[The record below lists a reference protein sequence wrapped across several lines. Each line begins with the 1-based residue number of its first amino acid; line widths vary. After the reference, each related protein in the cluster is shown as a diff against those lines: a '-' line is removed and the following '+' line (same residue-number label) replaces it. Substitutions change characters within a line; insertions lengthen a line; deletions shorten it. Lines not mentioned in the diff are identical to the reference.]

1 MKLKRLE
8 IYGFKSFA
16 DKTLIQF
23 NEGITGIV
31 GPNGSGKSNIGD
43 AVRWVLGEQN
53 ARILRGSKM
62 EDVIFGGTA
71 QRKASN
77 YCEVSL
83 VFDNEDHSLRT
94 EFSEV
99 MVTRRVYRSG
109 ESEYYLNK
117 NACRLKDIL
126 ELFRDT
132 GIGREGY
139 SLIGQGR
146 IDEILSAKSDDRRQV
161 FEEAAGVMTFRFR
174 KEEAERKLERT
185 RDNLSRV
192 NDIIGE
198 LEDRLEP
205 LQRQAETARVY
216 LDLSQRLR
224 ELEIEIF
231 VIRYDRSKARMD
243 DLKKNLDGLM
253 QAIGE
258 HEREIAENT
267 RERDSLQE
275 AMSRLDDL
283 IDEAREEE
291 NRISAQMH
299 RTRGEVQSISQRL
312 DVMAE
317 RRGRTEKD
325 LKENAER
332 IAALEGMTETDGEKV
347 RRMEEEVRRAREK
360 SDAEEK
366 VLDEA
371 IRRSDEAERELDE
384 HKNRILAAVN
394 RLSDVRNQEARA
406 QAVHAQ
412 MTVRLEELL
421 GGRDDL
427 IEKEKELQSRLEEA
441 QRGSAEADARLK
453 EKTLAAEKQRAE
465 TEKCAAELRELSERT
480 QQAHLKQETDMSRL
494 RLLSDMSR
502 EMEGYNQAVKQ
513 ALRFGR
519 NDPGVCDIVAKLI
532 HVPREYETAID
543 MVLGGTLQNI
553 VTRDENAAKRLI
565 DYLRVNRL
573 GRATFLPITS
583 VRARLL
589 SGEERRLLSM
599 DGCIGVASELVG
611 FDEEYRG
618 VIENLLGRTVI
629 ARDLESGI
637 AIMRAGRHAFRLVT
651 LAGDVM
657 HSGGSMTGGTANRTA
672 ASLLSREREITDLKA
687 STAAGKEALEQM
699 RREVEIK
706 RALRDEMRLALAAAG
721 EEVHQEEIACAREQ
735 EHVAN
740 AADELDAHRQNMQR
754 SEEAIAQ
761 LRLGIRGIEE
771 DLKKASELT
780 EETAYDRENM
790 DAETVRLQERLKKC
804 REETDRQREI
814 LKQCRD
820 ECTEAVHRMDI
831 LGRDARQREEELS
844 GARTLLLSL
853 REQAAAMDREAEET
867 RQRLSSASALA
878 EETENQDKECQE
890 KVSVLEGRRREI
902 SELQRQNNRSGDEMR
917 TLYEQDTQR
926 AHRMELNLN
935 KAEGEINTL
944 CDHMFNAYEIT
955 YANAL
960 ELRRPSD
967 KPFEI
972 GKGEKE
978 AAELRRSIRD
988 MGTVNVGAIEEY
1000 ADTRERYDGL
1010 TTQRDDLIKAEDDL
1024 EHLIER
1030 LLKQMESQFVE
1041 EFAKLD
1047 AYFRVTF
1054 ARLFG
1059 GGHAELKLT
1068 DPGDA
1073 LNSAIEIIA
1082 QPPGKKLQMLSL
1094 LSGGERALTAIAIL
1108 FAMLKL
1114 KPTPFCILDEIEA
1127 ALDEANIGYFADYL
1141 AEYKTGTQFVV
1152 VTHRKGTMER
1162 CDALYGVAMQE
1173 HGVSRMVSVDLK
1185 DYE

>member
-16 DKTLIQF
+16 DRTQIVF

-53 ARILRGSKM
+53 ARILRGNKM

-71 QRKASN
+71 SRKASN

-83 VFDNEDHSLRT
+83 VFDNEDRSLKT
-94 EFSEV
+94 DFSEV

-117 NACRLKDIL
+117 NTCRLKDIL

-146 IDEILSAKSDDRRQV
+146 IDEILSAKSEDRRQV
-161 FEEAAGVMTFRFR
+161 FEEAAGVMTYRFR

-205 LQRQAETARVY
+205 LKGQAETARVY
-216 LDLSQRLR
+216 LDLSRRLK

-231 VIRYDRSKARMD
+231 IIRYDRSRARME
-243 DLKKNLDGLM
+243 DLKKNLEGIRE
-253 QAIGE
+253 AIGE

-275 AMSRLDDL
+275 AMDRLDEL
-283 IDEAREEE
+283 IGTAREEE
-291 NRISAQMH
+291 SRASEQMHQARSDARDIEQQIRISDERLAQ
-299 RTRGEVQSISQRL
+299 
-312 DVMAE
+312 
-317 RRGRTEKD
+317 TEKD
-325 LKENAER
+325 RLENAGKLK
-332 IAALEGMTETDGEKV
+332 ALEGLTEADGENS
-347 RRMEEEVRRAREK
+347 RRMEEEVRKAREK
-360 SDAEEK
+360 NEEEAAL
-366 VLDEA
+366 LDEA
-371 IRRSDEAERELDE
+371 IEAADRAEKELDE
-384 HKNRILAAVN
+384 HKNKILAAVN
-394 RLSDVRNQEARA
+394 RLSDVRNREARA

-412 MTVRLEELL
+412 MSVRLEELL
-421 GGRDDL
+421 GGRDDQRAV
-427 IEKEKELQSRLEEA
+427 EKDLEARLAEA
-441 QRGSAEADARLK
+441 QKGSAQAEARLS
-453 EKTLAAEKQRAE
+453 EKAAEAEKQRLDL
-465 TEKCAAELRELSERT
+465 EKCARELREMNERV
-480 QQAHLKQETDMSRL
+480 QQAHLKQETDLSRL

-513 ALRFGR
+513 ALKYGR

-532 HVPREYETAID
+532 RVPREYETAVD

-573 GRATFLPITS
+573 GRATFLPMTA
-583 VRARLL
+583 VRSRVLN
-589 SGEERRLLSM
+589 GEERRLLNM
-599 DGCIGVASELVG
+599 DGCIGVASELIG
-611 FDEEYRG
+611 YDSEYRG

-657 HSGGSMTGGTANRTA
+657 HSGGSMTGGTANKTA

-687 STAAGKEALEQM
+687 STAAGREALEALRQ
-699 RREVEIK
+699 EAENK
-706 RALRDEMRLALAAAG
+706 RALRDTLRLALENAN
-721 EEVHQEEIACAREQ
+721 EDVHQEEIACAREQ
-735 EHVAN
+735 EHVTN
-740 AADELDAHRQNMQR
+740 AGAELEAHRANMR
-754 SEEAIAQ
+754 RNEEAIAQ
-761 LRLGIRGIEE
+761 LRLGIAGIEE
-771 DLKKASELT
+771 DLRKASELT
-780 EETAYDRENM
+780 EETAFDRENM
-790 DAETVRLQERLKKC
+790 DAETLRLQAALKRC
-804 REETDRQREI
+804 REETDLRREG
-814 LKQCRD
+814 LKKSSD
-820 ECTEAVHRMDI
+820 ALTDAIHRMDI
-831 LGRDARQREEELS
+831 LGRDLRQRQDEIGRIRAL
-844 GARTLLLSL
+844 ARSL
-853 REQAAAMDREAEET
+853 EEQAAALKLEREKLDRCGRQAAEQVQASE
-867 RQRLSSASALA
+867 QR
-878 EETENQDKECQE
+878 EKECTDR
-890 KVSVLEGRRREI
+890 VAVLENRRREI
-902 SELQRQNNRSGDEMR
+902 SERQRQNNRAGDELR
-917 TLYEQDTQR
+917 SLNEQDTMR
-926 AHRMELNLN
+926 AHRTELNLN
-935 KAEGEINTL
+935 KAENEINAL
-944 CDHMFNAYEIT
+944 CDHMFNAYELT
-955 YANAL
+955 YAGAL
-960 ELRRPSD
+960 EARSPSD

-978 AAELRRSIRD
+978 ASELRRSIRD
-988 MGTVNVGAIEEY
+988 MGTVNVAAIEDY
-1000 ADTRERYDGL
+1000 ADTKGRYDAL

-1024 EHLIER
+1024 NHLIDR
-1030 LLKQMESQFVE
+1030 LLRQMESQFVE

-1068 DPGDA
+1068 DPDDA
-1073 LNSAIEIIA
+1073 LNCAIEVIA

-1114 KPTPFCILDEIEA
+1114 KPTPFCVLDEIEA

-1141 AEYKTGTQFVV
+1141 SEYKEDTQFVV

>member
-16 DKTLIQF
+16 DRTQIVF

-53 ARILRGSKM
+53 ARILRGSRM

-71 QRKASN
+71 QRKAAN

-94 EFSEV
+94 EYSEV

-117 NACRLKDIL
+117 NSCRLKDIL

-146 IDEILSAKSDDRRQV
+146 IDDILSAKSDDRRQV
-161 FEEAAGVMTFRFR
+161 FEEAAGVMTYRYR

-205 LQRQAETARVY
+205 LQKQAETARIY
-216 LDLSQRLR
+216 LDLSARLK

-231 VIRYDRSKARMD
+231 VIRYDRSRARMD
-243 DLKKNLDGLM
+243 EMKKTLEGIREC
-253 QAIGE
+253 IGE
-258 HEREIAENT
+258 RESRIAENT

-283 IDEAREEE
+283 IDEARADEKNASDELGRARDDCQAVE
-291 NRISAQMH
+291 
-299 RTRGEVQSISQRL
+299 QRMQVL
-312 DVMAE
+312 EE
-317 RRGRTEKD
+317 RRLRTEQD
-325 LKENAER
+325 RKENAGKC
-332 IAALEGMTETDGEKV
+332 ALLEGMTGEDEENT
-347 RRMEEEVRRAREK
+347 RLMEEEVRHLREK
-360 SDAEEK
+360 AEGDQAL
-366 VLDEA
+366 LDEA
-371 IRRSDEAERELDE
+371 IADADRAEKELDE

-394 RLSDVRNQEARA
+394 RLSDVRNQEAHA
-406 QAVHAQ
+406 KAVHAQ
-412 MTVRLEELL
+412 MTMRLDELL
-421 GGRDDL
+421 SGRDDL
-427 IEKEKELQSRLEEA
+427 TAQEKALEEKLSEA
-441 QRGSAEADARLK
+441 GEGLEKAGERLREKNADMEIKRAEY
-453 EKTLAAEKQRAE
+453 EKTARA
-465 TEKCAAELRELSERT
+465 LREQSDKT
-480 QQAHLKQETDMSRL
+480 QQAHIRQETDLSRL
-494 RLLSDMSR
+494 RLLSEMSR
-502 EMEGYNQAVKQ
+502 EMEGYSQAVRN
-513 ALRFGR
+513 ALKFGK

-532 HVPREYETAID
+532 RVPKEYETAID

-553 VTRDENAAKRLI
+553 VTRDENAAKRMI
-565 DYLRVNRL
+565 DHLRVNKL
-573 GRATFLPITS
+573 GRATFLPMNA
-583 VRARLL
+583 VRSRLL
-589 SGEERRLLSM
+589 TQEERRLLNM
-599 DGCIGVASELVG
+599 DGCIGVASEVIG

-629 ARDLESGI
+629 ARDLQTGI
-637 AIMRAGRHAFRLVT
+637 EIMRAGRHAFRLVT

-657 HSGGSMTGGTANRTA
+657 HPGGSMTGGTANKTA
-672 ASLLSREREITDLKA
+672 ASLLSREREILDLKA
-687 STAAGKEALEQM
+687 STAAGKEALERM
-699 RREVEIK
+699 RLETDSLRARREE
-706 RALRDEMRLALAAAG
+706 ARLQLEAAG
-721 EEVHQEEIACAREQ
+721 EEIHQEEIACAREQ
-735 EHVAN
+735 EHVTN
-740 AADELDAHRQNMQR
+740 ATEELEAHRTAMR
-754 SEEAIAQ
+754 RTDEAIAQ
-761 LRLGIRGIEE
+761 LRLGIRGIQE

-780 EETAYDRENM
+780 EETSFDREKM
-790 DAETVRLQERLKKC
+790 DAETLRLQGRMKDCRGITDQRREELKKS
-804 REETDRQREI
+804 Q
-814 LKQCRD
+814 D
-820 ECTEAVHRMDI
+820 EYTRALHRMDI
-831 LGRDARQREEELS
+831 LTHDKMQRAEELKRLKDA
-844 GARTLLLSL
+844 ARSLDAQAEGIARDRGDLEARLS
-853 REQAAAMDREAEET
+853 RCREAEKTAGE
-867 RQRLSSASALA
+867 R
-878 EETENQDKECQE
+878 ETECAR
-890 KVSVLEGRRREI
+890 KVTVLEGRRREI
-902 SELQRQNNRSGDEMR
+902 GERQRENNRLGDELR
-917 TLYEQDTQR
+917 GVNEQDTAR
-926 AHRMELNLN
+926 AYRMEVNLG
-935 KAEGEINTL
+935 KAETELNAL

-955 YANAL
+955 YANAM
-960 ELRRPSD
+960 ELRKTDGTR
-967 KPFEI
+967 FEI

-978 AAELRRSIRD
+978 AAELRKAIRD
-988 MGTVNVGAIEEY
+988 MGTVNVAAIDDY
-1000 ADTRERYDGL
+1000 ADTKGRYDSL
-1010 TTQRDDLIKAEDDL
+1010 TAQRDDLNKAEDDL
-1024 EHLIER
+1024 MKLIER
-1030 LLKQMESQFVE
+1030 LLRQMESQFTE

-1054 ARLFG
+1054 SRLFG
-1059 GGHAELKLT
+1059 GGFAQLKLT
-1068 DPGDA
+1068 DPTDA
-1073 LNSAIEIIA
+1073 LNSTIEIIA

-1141 AEYKTGTQFVV
+1141 AEYKEGTQFVV

>member
-16 DKTLIQF
+16 DKTEIIF

-31 GPNGSGKSNIGD
+31 GPNGSGKSNISD

-53 ARILRGSKM
+53 ARILRGSRM

-71 QRKASN
+71 QRKAAN

-83 VFDNEDHSLRT
+83 VFDNEDHALRT
-94 EFSEV
+94 DFSEV

-109 ESEYYLNK
+109 ESGFFLNR
-117 NACRLKDIL
+117 NSCRLKDIL

-205 LQRQAETARVY
+205 LRKQAETARIY
-216 LDLSQRLR
+216 LDLSSRLR
-224 ELEIEIF
+224 ELEIGIF
-231 VIRYDRSKARMD
+231 VYRYDRSRARMEG
-243 DLKKNLDGLM
+243 LKKNLDGIRE
-253 QAIGE
+253 AIEE
-258 HEREIAENT
+258 HERDIGENT

-275 AMSRLDDL
+275 AIGRLDDL
-283 IDEAREEE
+283 IDAARAEESRAGEDLRLAQNEAQGVEQ
-291 NRISAQMH
+291 RI
-299 RTRGEVQSISQRL
+299 RIL
-312 DVMAE
+312 AE
-317 RRGRTEKD
+317 RQGRIESD
-325 LKENAER
+325 LKENAEK
-332 IAALEGMTETDGEKV
+332 IAALEGMADSDAENTRKAREKV
-347 RRMEEEVRRAREK
+347 RA
-360 SDAEEK
+360 AEEK
-366 VLDEA
+366 ANAEQALLDAAITEA
-371 IRRSDEAERELDE
+371 DRAEKELDE

-412 MTVRLEELL
+412 MTQRLEELL
-421 GGRDDL
+421 GGRDDQT
-427 IEKEKELQSRLEEA
+427 EKEKQLCSRL
-441 QRGSAEADARLK
+441 AEAEKASAAAEEQLK
-453 EKTLAAEKQRAE
+453 EKTAEAE
-465 TEKCAAELRELSERT
+465 RKREAVEECSARLREAE
-480 QQAHLKQETDMSRL
+480 QKAQDAHLKQETDLSRL

-502 EMEGYNQAVKQ
+502 EMEGYSQAVKQ
-513 ALRFGR
+513 ALRFGK
-519 NDPGVCDIVAKLI
+519 NDPGVADIVAKLI
-532 HVPREYETAID
+532 RVPREYETAID

-553 VTRDENAAKRLI
+553 VTRDEDAAKRMI

-573 GRATFLPITS
+573 GRATFLPMTT
-583 VRARLL
+583 VRSRVLT
-589 SGEERRLLSM
+589 GEERKVLRM
-599 DGCIGVASELVG
+599 DGCIGPASELIA

-629 ARDLESGI
+629 ARDLKSGI
-637 AIMRAGRHAFRLVT
+637 EIMRAGRHAFRLVT

-657 HSGGSMTGGTANRTA
+657 HSGGSMTGGTANKTA
-672 ASLLSREREITDLKA
+672 ASLLSREREIADLKA
-687 STAAGKEALEQM
+687 STARGKEDLEVL
-699 RREVEIK
+699 RREAEEL
-706 RALRDEMRLALAAAG
+706 RAARDRLRLDLADAS
-721 EEVHQEEIACAREQ
+721 EEVHQEEIGCAREQ
-735 EHVAN
+735 EHVSKAS
-740 AADELDAHRQNMQR
+740 DELSAHRANMQK

-761 LRLGIRGIEE
+761 LRLGIAGIEE

-780 EETAYDRENM
+780 EETAFDREKM
-790 DAETVRLQERLKKC
+790 DAETLRLQENLKNRRRITEERRASLTAC
-804 REETDRQREI
+804 REALTDLI
-814 LKQCRD
+814 H
-820 ECTEAVHRMDI
+820 TMDI
-831 LGRDARQREEELS
+831 LGRDAKQRGEELVSARALRKSLETQS
-844 GARTLLLSL
+844 GN
-853 REQAAAMDREAEET
+853 AAGERKELDELFLEAGKKAEEMET
-867 RQRLSSASALA
+867 R
-878 EETENQDKECQE
+878 EKECAG
-890 KVSVLEGRRREI
+890 KVSILEGRRREI
-902 SELQRQNNRSGDEMR
+902 GEKQRQNNRAGDELR
-917 TLYEQDTQR
+917 ALCDQDTQR
-926 AHRMELNLN
+926 AHRLELNLGKVEN
-935 KAEGEINTL
+935 EVNAL

-955 YANAL
+955 YANAA
-960 ELRRPSD
+960 EMMKPQD

-972 GKGEKE
+972 EKSEKE
-978 AAELRRSIRD
+978 AGELRRSIRD
-988 MGTVNVGAIEEY
+988 MGTVNVAAIDEY
-1000 ADTRERYDGL
+1000 ADTKDRYDNL
-1010 TTQRDDLIKAEDDL
+1010 TTQRDDLNKAEDDL
-1024 EHLIER
+1024 KHLIER
-1030 LLKQMESQFVE
+1030 LLRQMESQFVE

-1047 AYFRVTF
+1047 AYFRITF

-1059 GGHAELKLT
+1059 GGHAELKLS
-1068 DPGDA
+1068 DPDDA
-1073 LNSAIEIIA
+1073 LNCSIEIIA

-1114 KPTPFCILDEIEA
+1114 KPTPFCFLDEIEA

-1141 AEYKTGTQFVV
+1141 SEYKAGTQFVV

-1162 CDALYGVAMQE
+1162 CDALYGLAMQE